1 MEDERVTVLEEV
13 VAKLQARDIE
23 TQTKLDLLLA
33 SVAKL
38 AQPNET
44 MLKLSVPAQQDIP
57 PPPKTRSV
65 RPATP
70 TDFDGNHTN

>member
-33 SVAKL
+33 SVANQMK
-38 AQPNET
+38 P
-44 MLKLSVPAQQDIP
+44 
-57 PPPKTRSV
+57 
-65 RPATP
+65 
-70 TDFDGNHTN
+70 H